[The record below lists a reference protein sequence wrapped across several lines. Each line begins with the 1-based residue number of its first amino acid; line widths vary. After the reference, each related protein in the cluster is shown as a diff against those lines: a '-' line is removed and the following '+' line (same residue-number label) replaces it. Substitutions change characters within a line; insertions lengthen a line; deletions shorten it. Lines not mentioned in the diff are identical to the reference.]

1 MPLDHQELVRQIEA
15 ISPTL
20 KTSFSSLENNVLDAL
35 SLYNEARETE
45 WRELV
50 LSRQIPQSLG
60 YPVSGLRQNQAIEQ
74 STRVYTVVATD
85 GSVIPP
91 DRHAGTSLYHVINT
105 GQVMLRYGPG
115 SDAEINS
122 NTRFFVGDITDEEQE
137 TLTPQVIDLKRDF
150 YEIAASFDLAVKY
163 KADLVL
169 MDGPLTMW
177 GSRDRNDQDS
187 VSLRQGYYQILGR
200 FKENQIPIVG
210 YISNTHSQAVT
221 NSLRLLLSERPQL
234 TLLDFEGGPGP
245 TKTKPARGKQK
256 GKLTGIAGVQDAD
269 LYRQVLSPGHYSE
282 VFQTAFSEP
291 KELTTYIDQ
300 VCFLYWRT
308 DNEIVRLEFPLWVV
322 EKGLIPAAM
331 SLVQDQNRRGQ
342 GYPVALMEAHESAV
356 LRPGDRELLRILLE
370 ENGLLQPESEK
381 GRSKRLRGI

>member
-1 MPLDHQELVRQIEA
+1 
-15 ISPTL
+15 
-20 KTSFSSLENNVLDAL
+20 
-35 SLYNEARETE
+35 
-45 WRELV
+45 
-50 LSRQIPQSLG
+50 
-60 YPVSGLRQNQAIEQ
+60 
-74 STRVYTVVATD
+74 
-85 GSVIPP
+85 
-91 DRHAGTSLYHVINT
+91 
-105 GQVMLRYGPG
+105 
-115 SDAEINS
+115 
-122 NTRFFVGDITDEEQE
+122 
-137 TLTPQVIDLKRDF
+137 
-150 YEIAASFDLAVKY
+150 
-163 KADLVL
+163 
-169 MDGPLTMW
+169 MW